1 MGWGSRID
9 SVYVTNNTT
18 IAYSILLEQRVI
30 ILRGARRCL
39 NIVIV
44 IEIEIEKGYRPSF
57 TSAAVGA
64 QDVVQVRPGLL
75 VERVLEVGTRSSS
88 NFGCR

>member
-1 MGWGSRID
+1 
-9 SVYVTNNTT
+9 
-18 IAYSILLEQRVI
+18 
-30 ILRGARRCL
+30 L